1 MTFNNLW
8 VGYNEKEKF
17 RILICAFDEE
27 DANELAQEYRFDS
40 GLEGKFKVAKAEKV
54 DDLQFDCDYVIA

>member
-17 RILICAFDEE
+17 RILICAFDKE

-40 GLEGKFKVAKAEKV
+40 GLEGKFEIVEAEKI

>member
-8 VGYNEKEKF
+8 VGYNKKEKF
-17 RILICAFDEE
+17 RILICAFDKE

-40 GLEGKFKVAKAEKV
+40 GLDGKFEIVEAEKI